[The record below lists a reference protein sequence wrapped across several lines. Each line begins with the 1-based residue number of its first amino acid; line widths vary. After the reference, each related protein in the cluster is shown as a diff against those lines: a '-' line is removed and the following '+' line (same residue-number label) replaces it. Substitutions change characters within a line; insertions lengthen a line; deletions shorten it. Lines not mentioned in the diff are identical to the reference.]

1 MNIIF
6 QKNNIPL
13 KKQNLRI
20 RKKTKKVDNDDKIKL
35 IFRLLSEMIMKGEY
49 LFKLLCVLLIG
60 KVWVIL

>member
-35 IFRLLSEMIMKGEY
+35 IFTLLSEMIMNGEY
-49 LFKLLCVLLIG
+49 VFKLLCVLLI
-60 KVWVIL
+60 